1 MMSPVPGRKE
11 VGYRS
16 SKMPL
21 VVVCPAC
28 DLVLRGDDEIGQTA
42 SSGRVRCSRC
52 RSVLHRPRRA
62 PVDNAVALA
71 LSALVLFFLGNV
83 YPLVE
88 FRINGVT
95 RETNLVGAALGLFHA
110 GHSALGLLVLLT
122 TVAAPLAQILGLL
135 YLLIPLLKKRRA
147 RRQSTVFRLL
157 VQIRPWTFI
166 EVFMLGAVVALV
178 RLSAFAKVVPGVA
191 LVCCGLLMIC
201 MAALTNL
208 TSAAQFWHWVA
219 RSRR

>member
-1 MMSPVPGRKE
+1 
-11 VGYRS
+11 
-16 SKMPL
+16 
-21 VVVCPAC
+21 
-28 DLVLRGDDEIGQTA
+28 
-42 SSGRVRCSRC
+42 
-52 RSVLHRPRRA
+52 
-62 PVDNAVALA
+62 
-71 LSALVLFFLGNV
+71 
-83 YPLVE
+83 
-88 FRINGVT
+88 
-95 RETNLVGAALGLFHA
+95 
-110 GHSALGLLVLLT
+110 VLLT